1 MRYKQIV
8 NPLVASLVLFKVG
21 TYRQVLEMDL
31 EDAVK
36 TYSIFYI
43 DYKNQEAELKREHF
57 KRI

>member
-1 MRYKQIV
+1 M

-43 DYKNQEAELKREHF
+43 DYKNQEVELKREHS